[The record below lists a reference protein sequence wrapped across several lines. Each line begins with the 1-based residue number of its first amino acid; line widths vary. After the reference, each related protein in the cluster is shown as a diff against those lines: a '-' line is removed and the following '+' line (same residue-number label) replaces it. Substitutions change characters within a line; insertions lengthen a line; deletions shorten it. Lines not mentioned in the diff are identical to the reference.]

1 MKTIYLASGNA
12 HKLHELQAALEQ
24 AGLAIK
30 VKGPDTIGGM
40 PEVEETG
47 STFESNA
54 LLKAQGLREF
64 GPSEGWFLADDS
76 GIEIDALGWAP
87 RCYLRTLCRY
97 WNCNDEANND
107 KVLQEMK
114 GFPESDRTCRFQCVL
129 ALIGD
134 GFEETFAGACEGKLL
149 SERQGDGGF
158 GYDPLFL
165 PDESELTFAEIS
177 LDEKAKISHRAR
189 ALTKL
194 IDWIASSVKSVDF
207 IPGYLAIYPFN

>member
-24 AGLAIK
+24 AGLAVK

-76 GIEIDALGWAP
+76 GIEIDDLDGRPGVISA
-87 RCYLRTLCRY
+87 RY
-97 WNCNDEANND
+97 AGMECNDEANNE

-114 GFPESDRTCRFQCVL
+114 DFPESDRTCRFQCVL

-194 IDWIASSVKSVDF
+194 IDWIASQ
-207 IPGYLAIYPFN
+207 